1 MRRFVA
7 FVVRNWPLKLAAIGL
22 ATFLY
27 AGLVLSQS
35 AQVWPGT
42 VSIVPRQTPTSAVIV
57 GNLPKVTNIRYFAPT
72 DIASRLTSDSF
83 TATVDLS
90 NVVVPPD
97 NPFVTVKVDVR
108 ANDERVTILGYDP
121 PSITVQLDPL
131 VTKTVPIQVDYGSIP
146 PGLQIRDP
154 VLSAT
159 EAVVK
164 GPDSVVRLVTAAQAR
179 VVIQPS
185 GIDVQQ
191 TVDLVAVDARGEVRS
206 PVVIEPSRV
215 DVSIAVGS
223 GLRTK
228 TLPVDPIV
236 TGTPAPGF
244 EIDTVT
250 VSPPV
255 VAVEGDANA
264 LASLTRVDTQPVSVT
279 GASADLTRAVGLD
292 LPAGVDAVG
301 SGTVTVKVTL
311 RPIAAT
317 RTYTAGI
324 VLSGARDDRT
334 YSLSTASVTVT
345 VGGTVAA
352 LDGIDPGSFAVV
364 ADVDGLPP
372 GTHRVKLSV
381 SLPADVKLVAMS
393 PSEVTVTVV
402 QNAPPT
408 PAPSA
413 TPAPSGP

>member
-35 AQVWPGT
+35 AQIWPG
-42 VSIVPRQTPTSAVIV
+42 SIPIVPRQTPTSAVVV
-57 GNLPKVTNIRYFAPT
+57 GNLRPVTNIRYFAPA
-72 DIASRLTSDSF
+72 DIAAGLTRDSF
-83 TATVDLS
+83 TATVDLTD
-90 NVVVPPD
+90 VVVQPG

-146 PGLQIRDP
+146 TGLQIRDP

-179 VVIQPS
+179 VFIQPS

-191 TVDLVAVDARGEVRS
+191 TVDLVAVDARGELVS
-206 PVVIEPSRV
+206 PVVVEPSRV

-223 GLRTK
+223 GVRSK
-228 TLPVDPIV
+228 SLPVDPVV

-244 EIDTVT
+244 EIDSVT

-255 VAVEGDANA
+255 VSVEGDANA
-264 LASLTRVDTQPVSVT
+264 LSSLTRIDTLPVSIT
-279 GASADLTRAVGLD
+279 GASADLSRIVGLD
-292 LPAGVDAVG
+292 LPSGVDPG
-301 SGTVTVKVTL
+301 GTPKVTVKIAL

-317 RTYTAGI
+317 RTYSAGV
-324 VLSGARDDRT
+324 VLSGAKDDRT

-345 VGGTVAA
+345 LGGTVAA
-352 LDGIDPGSFAVV
+352 LDGIDPGTFAVV
-364 ADVDGLPP
+364 ADVDGLGP
-372 GTHRVKLSV
+372 GVHRVKLRV

-393 PSEVTVTVV
+393 PSEVTVTVA
-402 QNAPPT
+402 QSATPT
-408 PAPSA
+408 PPPSA
-413 TPAPSGP
+413 TPVPSGP